1 MPPVNIALRISLSF
15 NLERLFID
23 ISKTLQKKKKKK
35 ERVSLSLRSRLR
47 QLRKFPFVGTPTRHV
62 NILASFTFHPRVLLP
77 C

>member
-35 ERVSLSLRSRLR
+35 GESFFVTEVS
-47 QLRKFPFVGTPTRHV
+47 TET
-62 NILASFTFHPRVLLP
+62 AT
-77 C
+77 